1 MIPLKDN
8 VPTKHFP
15 LVTIALIVVNIAFF
29 GWQLSFSDSTD
40 YSPAFP
46 GVSERDENTLQYG
59 AIPYRLL
66 HPGDECAVGAVKVSP
81 AQAEPGVVCEGTV
94 EYREAR
100 SLHVQNRAAIPA
112 PQPLDAVSWFAT
124 IFTSMFMHGGFL
136 HIFFNML
143 FLWIFGNNVE
153 DAMGRVPFLLFYLLG
168 GVVAVYGQAALD
180 PSSTLPTIGAS
191 GAVAA
196 VLGAYL
202 VLLPRARVVTLI
214 FLIFFITVI
223 EVPAYV
229 ILCIWFLLQF
239 LPAIGQVSAQSVS
252 GGGVAYFAHVAGF
265 LFGLAVV
272 RLLAQRRSGR
282 TSGPPN
288 PAY

>member
-8 VPTKHFP
+8 VPTEHFP
-15 LVTIALIVVNIAFF
+15 LVTIALILLNIVVF

-59 AIPYRLL
+59 AIPYRIL
-66 HPGDECAVGAVKVSP
+66 HPGDECALGAVKVSP
-81 AQAEPGVVCEGTV
+81 AQAEPGVVCEGTT

-100 SLHVQNRAAIPA
+100 ALHAANLTSIPA
-112 PQPLDAVSWFAT
+112 PQPLDAVPWFAT
-124 IFTSMFMHGGFL
+124 VFTSMFMHGGFL

-168 GVVAVYGQAALD
+168 GLAAVYGQAALD
-180 PSSTLPTIGAS
+180 PNSTLPTIGAS

-196 VLGAYL
+196 VLGAYI
-202 VLLPRARVVTLI
+202 VLLPRARVVSLI
-214 FLIFFITVI
+214 FLVFFFTVI

-229 ILCIWFLLQF
+229 ILGIWFLLQF
-239 LPAIGQVSAQSVS
+239 LPALGQVSAQDVG

-265 LFGLAVV
+265 LFGLLVAW
-272 RLLAQRRSGR
+272 LLVQRRPRR
-282 TSGPPN
+282 TPGPPY